1 MFHEFIRALTNLEKP
16 SLKPLSSLNVSTDI
30 PDVYKA
36 SSYADDLSSLQ
47 DDASETPAPFKDKE
61 KPRSTPT
68 ELMTNEA
75 WIQWMD
81 DEMAGLHGKP
91 MFELRPSKIDHPRAG
106 LGVFTT
112 ESCDT
117 QASRTSWQDVYCAW
131 IKKTQSR
138 SK

>member
-1 MFHEFIRALTNLEKP
+1 
-16 SLKPLSSLNVSTDI
+16 
-30 PDVYKA
+30 
-36 SSYADDLSSLQ
+36 
-47 DDASETPAPFKDKE
+47 
-61 KPRSTPT
+61 
-68 ELMTNEA
+68 MTNEA

-112 ESCDT
+112 ESVAPFT
-117 QASRTSWQDVYCAW
+117 QASRSSWQDVYCAW

>member
-1 MFHEFIRALTNLEKP
+1 MDT
-16 SLKPLSSLNVSTDI
+16 
-30 PDVYKA
+30 PDVCEPPPYLEDLPA
-36 SSYADDLSSLQ
+36 SHEVVA
-47 DDASETPAPFKDKE
+47 EAPVLPKGKE

-68 ELMTNEA
+68 EPMTNEA

-112 ESCDT
+112 ESSSLGPQDT
-117 QASRTSWQDVYCAW
+117 TRPDIADV
-131 IKKTQSR
+131 
-138 SK
+138 